1 MDCEDWG
8 VTLVTSLPVP
18 EGLSHVGV
26 RAHYFRV
33 VDAGE
38 KPAETDADARPAKK
52 MLAKTKETGLVVEAR
67 DMSFTYE
74 DGKAPVMSHVSF
86 KAQPGE
92 ILAFVGPSGGGKTTM
107 LRLML
112 GLLRPQDGTLT
123 VRLEDGSSELP
134 VSDSTPARTRA

>member
-1 MDCEDWG
+1 
-8 VTLVTSLPVP
+8 
-18 EGLSHVGV
+18 
-26 RAHYFRV
+26 
-33 VDAGE
+33 
-38 KPAETDADARPAKK
+38 
-52 MLAKTKETGLVVEAR
+52 
-67 DMSFTYE
+67 MSFTYE

-134 VSDSTPARTRA
+134 VSDSTRRLCAIFLRLRRKRPTGRSAPRWKRRTRGNSSQSRRKDWIPCWVSAA